1 VWSVYPAFSCI
12 CCLPWW
18 WITLCHWLLAL
29 LVLYFKCRKYFFGNI
44 IGNTHLQK
52 LNPWLLTRYVPV
64 DVLGDGNCFFR
75 ALSYSLYGCEGY
87 HALLRLLCVIEV
99 LCNRSL
105 YDTSDPQYYAA
116 YKADSWL
123 VLPDYVNFVSQLEK
137 LSSYCEM
144 LAVLT
149 ASSVTQKASQTLWP
163 LSVAPG

>member
-1 VWSVYPAFSCI
+1 M
-12 CCLPWW
+12 
-18 WITLCHWLLAL
+18 
-29 LVLYFKCRKYFFGNI
+29 
-44 IGNTHLQK
+44 
-52 LNPWLLTRYVPV
+52 
-64 DVLGDGNCFFR
+64 
-75 ALSYSLYGCEGY
+75 
-87 HALLRLLCVIEV
+87 
-99 LCNRSL
+99 

-144 LAVLT
+144 LAVLA